1 MNNESEDK
9 AEHRTI
15 DACLWNVLIKVCLQ
29 LMACINTEDNDK
41 LQLIVTAVASP
52 SSIWRKLCPYMRRQT
67 EHRASAAPSSGSS
80 VIKRLAD

>member
-52 SSIWRKLCPYMRRQT
+52 SSIWRTVNCVRICDVKLNIAHLPP
-67 EHRASAAPSSGSS
+67 AAVAP
-80 VIKRLAD
+80 